1 MMDDE
6 CSVVRDF
13 FCIFGGDTNLNKEER
28 SLFSRQFHPFLKLM
42 LYAS

>member
-6 CSVVRDF
+6 SKCVVRD

-28 SLFSRQFHPFLKLM
+28 SLFNKEERSLT
-42 LYAS
+42 